1 MCLGIPLGMLL
12 SPSPGQLLG
21 SYVLNRVL
29 AIRLDQW
36 LKGILHQR
44 EKERKKERFK
54 QIELPAKLLDYFLWS
69 NKSKI
74 NQSDWRNDVNTLI
87 ATGFTVTSKKKMY
100 EVSPLSN
107 RWDPKWSLEFKTKLW
122 VVKGR
127 LKFMSLFKWA
137 VWKETCENHS
147 SGWQNWRFDKIGDS
161 GVKGVI
167 LKYCRCTSYYSTSHR
182 RER

>member
-69 NKSKI
+69 NESNI

-87 ATGFTVTSKKKMY
+87 ATGCTVTSKKKCTRSARCRKVETRNGHWNSKRNY
-100 EVSPLSN
+100 EWSKDGWSSCLFSN
-107 RWDPKWSLEFKTKLW
+107 EPFEKRP
-122 VVKGR
+122 VKII
-127 LKFMSLFKWA
+127 LVA
-137 VWKETCENHS
+137 
-147 SGWQNWRFDKIGDS
+147 DKIGDLTNLE
-161 GVKGVI
+161 I
-167 LKYCRCTSYYSTSHR
+167 LV
-182 RER
+182 